1 MIKII
6 KKFLG
11 IIFLII
17 SFFIAIVGI
26 YGFFDME
33 MDISTKIAVELII
46 LFVFFN
52 SFTFRNKIII

>member
-6 KKFLG
+6 KKILG

-26 YGFFDME
+26 YGFFDMKI
-33 MDISTKIAVELII
+33 DISTKIAVELII
-46 LFVFFN
+46 Y
-52 SFTFRNKIII
+52 